1 MHVKIK
7 GVIGHA
13 FLFSSSF
20 KGHEMVKFVGTS
32 SNFQDV
38 FWLMMILSVVKY
50 TNNVSWHVFTTC
62 ERKSDTKQ
70 HLKL

>member
-13 FLFSSSF
+13 FLFSSSL
-20 KGHEMVKFVGTS
+20 KGHEMVKCVGTS

-38 FWLMMILSVVKY
+38 FWSMMILSVVSTQTMFLGMFSRPVKG
-50 TNNVSWHVFTTC
+50 NLIPS
-62 ERKSDTKQ
+62 SI
-70 HLKL
+70 

>member
-13 FLFSSSF
+13 FLFSSSL

-38 FWLMMILSVVKY
+38 FWLMMILSVVSTQTMFLGMFSRPVKG
-50 TNNVSWHVFTTC
+50 NPIPS
-62 ERKSDTKQ
+62 SI
-70 HLKL
+70 